1 MDKKKLLQT
10 AKPLVLK
17 KETVIQVASGILD
30 SLRLPIR
37 LDISNADTD
46 KNDKTFLWVADK
58 YGDFYD
64 VASKCP
70 FQKDDTIYIKEA
82 WNQISLDEF
91 WYSADEELKG
101 KDFYL
106 DGENR
111 LSFKTPITMPKE
123 AARFFLKVQSVHC
136 EQTDIT
142 KDKEFHGVGKWV
154 WVVKLVLIEEDN

>member
-1 MDKKKLLQT
+1 MNKKKILQT

-30 SLRLPIR
+30 SLRIPIR
-37 LDISNADTD
+37 IDISNADTD
-46 KNDKTFLWVADK
+46 KNDEAFLWVADK
-58 YGDFYD
+58 YGDFFD

-70 FQKDDTIYIKEA
+70 FQKDDTIYVKEA
-82 WNQISLDEF
+82 WNQISSDEF

-101 KDFYL
+101 EDFYL

-123 AARFFLKVQSVHC
+123 AARFFLKVKSVHC
-136 EQTDIT
+136 ERTSKL
-142 KDKEFHGVGKWV
+142 KDKEAYELGKWV
-154 WVVKLVLIEEDN
+154 WVIEFERIMEN